1 MILLVVALFGLLVPN
16 GFFLYWLVN
25 EFQGIRPIIA
35 NHLAMGFILDAF
47 MAMIILAVYFAR
59 RPIGPVRW
67 PAFVLLSILGGLG
80 FSLPFYWWM
89 NTYRSR
95 NSAVASSGS
104 A

>member
-25 EFQGIRPIIA
+25 EFQGIRPIVD

-67 PAFVLLSILGGLG
+67 PAFVILSILGGLG

-89 NTYRSR
+89 NTHRSR

>member
-16 GFFLYWLVN
+16 GFFLYWVVN
-25 EFQGIRPIIA
+25 EFQGIRPIVA

-89 NTYRSR
+89 NTHRIR
-95 NSAVASSGS
+95 NRAVASSGS

>member
-25 EFQGIRPIIA
+25 EFQGIRPIVA

-59 RPIGPVRW
+59 RPSVRCGRPHLYYLDTRW
-67 PAFVLLSILGGLG
+67 ARIKLA
-80 FSLPFYWWM
+80 FYWGM
-89 NTYRSR
+89 NTHRSQ
-95 NSAVASSGS
+95 NKALELVGITA
-104 A
+104 

>member
-25 EFQGIRPIIA
+25 EFQGIRPIVA

-47 MAMIILAVYFAR
+47 MAMIVLAVYFAR

-89 NTYRSR
+89 NTHRSR

>member
-25 EFQGIRPIIA
+25 EFHGIRPIVA

-67 PAFVLLSILGGLG
+67 PAFVLLSILGGLA
-80 FSLPFYWWM
+80 FSLPFYLWM
-89 NTYRSR
+89 NTHRSR
-95 NSAVASSGS
+95 NTAVESSGS

>member
-25 EFQGIRPIIA
+25 EFQGIRPILA

-47 MAMIILAVYFAR
+47 MAMILLAVYFAR

-67 PAFVLLSILGGLG
+67 PTFVILSILGGLG
-80 FSLPFYWWM
+80 FSLPLYWWM
-89 NTYRSR
+89 NVQRSGNR
-95 NSAVASSGS
+95 TAGINGS

>member
-1 MILLVVALFGLLVPN
+1 MILLFVALFGLLVPN

-25 EFQGIRPIIA
+25 EFQGIRPIVA
-35 NHLAMGFILDAF
+35 DHLAMAFILDAF

-89 NTYRSR
+89 NTT
-95 NSAVASSGS
+95 AA
-104 A
+104 

>member
-25 EFQGIRPIIA
+25 EFQGIRPIVA

-47 MAMIILAVYFAR
+47 MAMSILAVYFAR

-67 PAFVLLSILGGLG
+67 PAFVLLSILGGLA
-80 FSLPFYWWM
+80 FSLPFFLWM
-89 NTYRSR
+89 NTRRSR
-95 NSAVASSGS
+95 NTAVESSGS

>member
-25 EFQGIRPIIA
+25 EFQGIRPIVA

-67 PAFVLLSILGGLG
+67 PAFVILSILGGLG

-89 NTYRSR
+89 NTHRSR